1 MIPAGVCPCGA
12 PVPLKRPGTPG
23 RQSTYCGQACAFRF
37 RKRAQRTRQ
46 RPSALADVPDDV
58 LVRTPQAIL
67 AAYGVEL

>member
-1 MIPAGVCPCGA
+1 MIVAGVCPCGN

-23 RQSTYCGQACAFRF
+23 RQSIYCGRTCLDRY
-37 RKRAQRTRQ
+37 RKRAQRTAA
-46 RPSALADVPDDV
+46 RPSRLADVPDDV